1 MPTSS
6 RNKIEL
12 VIFDWD
18 GTICDS
24 IGKIV
29 TAFIQTAMQLDFE
42 VLSRSKISEI
52 IGLKL
57 KDAIGLL
64 YPSATMNQITEF
76 SSLYSK
82 NYRLTAAPVLYPGIR
97 DLLVDLVK
105 NDISLCIATGKSSGG
120 LDRDLRSCNLS
131 SFFKKLKT
139 PFSILWNDG
148 PKLKKL
154 NHELKKN
161 NLAPSELGKG
171 RNVWYCI
178 GMCIARDS
186 ARSVALHDCDIKTYD
201 RRMLAKLF
209 YPVVNPLFNFEFCKG
224 YYPRVA
230 NDKMNGRV
238 ARLLVFPLLTA
249 LEKTIGKSEYLEFM
263 KSFKYPLAGEFSFRR
278 NVLPELRISSDWG
291 IEVGILSEMQRSFSP
306 QNICQVDLA
315 DTYDHKHQ
323 VLSLDDETKGLSRM
337 SIDIIKTFIKKL
349 ATQGNTFSREKFRS
363 LKATY
368 YRSALDLIDIY
379 RSDAMMNGLKFDSHT
394 EEQAVELFAM
404 NIMKAGEAFILN
416 PMDTPF
422 IPTWSRVKSA
432 IPDFLGRL
440 EKVVNDDNKKYS

>member
-1 MPTSS
+1 MSDFSQNGIISTLHDFGTKSIVE
-6 RNKIEL
+6 IEKEL
-12 VIFDWD
+12 LSFSKQRKMELILPCLYSELE
-18 GTICDS
+18 GTALP
-24 IGKIV
+24 KIV
-29 TAFIQTAMQLDFE
+29 KEISKSKYLDH
-42 VLSRSKISEI
+42 I
-52 IGLKL
+52 I
-57 KDAIGLL
+57 
-64 YPSATMNQITEF
+64 
-76 SSLYSK
+76 
-82 NYRLTAAPVLYPGIR
+82 V
-97 DLLVDLVK
+97 
-105 NDISLCIATGKSSGG
+105 G
-120 LDRDLRSCNLS
+120 LDKANSKQAKKAWK
-131 SFFKKLKT
+131 FFKKLNI

-148 PKLKKL
+148 PGLKKL
-154 NHELKKN
+154 DQELKKKDLSPN
-161 NLAPSELGKG
+161 ELGKG
-171 RNVWYCI
+171 RNVWYCL

-209 YPVVNPLFNFEFCKG
+209 YPVVNPTFKFEFCKG
-224 YYPRVA
+224 YYPRIA
-230 NDKMNGRV
+230 SNKMNGRV

-249 LEKTIGKSEYLEFM
+249 LEKTIGKSDYLEFM

-323 VLSLDDETKGLSRM
+323 ILSIDDETKGLSRM

-379 RSDAMMNGLKFDSHT
+379 RSDAEMNGLKLDTHT
-394 EEQAVELFAM
+394 EEKTVELFAR

-432 IPDFLGRL
+432 IPDFLKRL
-440 EKVVNDDNKKYS
+440 KEVVNEDNKKYS

>member
-1 MPTSS
+1 MSDFSQNGIISTLHDFGTKSTVE
-6 RNKIEL
+6 IEKEL
-12 VIFDWD
+12 LSFSKQRKMELILPCLYSELE
-18 GTICDS
+18 GTALP
-24 IGKIV
+24 KIV
-29 TAFIQTAMQLDFE
+29 KEISKTKYLDH
-42 VLSRSKISEI
+42 I
-52 IGLKL
+52 I
-57 KDAIGLL
+57 
-64 YPSATMNQITEF
+64 
-76 SSLYSK
+76 
-82 NYRLTAAPVLYPGIR
+82 V
-97 DLLVDLVK
+97 
-105 NDISLCIATGKSSGG
+105 G
-120 LDRDLRSCNLS
+120 LDKANSKQAKKAWK
-131 SFFKKLKT
+131 FFKKLNI

-148 PKLKKL
+148 PGLRKLDQ
-154 NHELKKN
+154 ELKKKDLSPN
-161 NLAPSELGKG
+161 ELGKG
-171 RNVWYCI
+171 RNVWYCL

-209 YPVVNPLFNFEFCKG
+209 YPVVNPTFNFEFCKG
-224 YYPRVA
+224 YYPRIA
-230 NDKMNGRV
+230 SNKMNGRV

-249 LEKTIGKSEYLEFM
+249 LEKTIGKSDYLEFM
-263 KSFKYPLAGEFSFRR
+263 KSFKYPLAGEFSLRR

-323 VLSLDDETKGLSRM
+323 ILSIDDETKGLSRM

-379 RSDAMMNGLKFDSHT
+379 RSDAEMNGLKLDTHT
-394 EEQAVELFAM
+394 EEKTVELFAR

-432 IPDFLGRL
+432 IPDFLKRL
-440 EKVVNDDNKKYS
+440 KEVVNEDNKKYS

>member
-1 MPTSS
+1 MGDFSQNGVISTLHDFGTKSTSV
-6 RNKIEL
+6 IESEL
-12 VIFDWD
+12 LKFSEQRKMELILPCLYSELE
-18 GTICDS
+18 GTALP
-24 IGKIV
+24 KIV
-29 TAFIQTAMQLDFE
+29 EEISKTKYLDH
-42 VLSRSKISEI
+42 II
-52 IGLKL
+52 IGLDKANETQA
-57 KDAIGLL
+57 KKAW
-64 YPSATMNQITEF
+64 
-76 SSLYSK
+76 K
-82 NYRLTAAPVLYPGIR
+82 
-97 DLLVDLVK
+97 
-105 NDISLCIATGKSSGG
+105 
-120 LDRDLRSCNLS
+120 
-131 SFFKKLKT
+131 FFKKLKT
-139 PFSILWNDG
+139 TFSILWNDG

-154 NHELKKN
+154 DQELKKN

-249 LEKTIGKSEYLEFM
+249 LEKTIGKSDYLEFM

-323 VLSLDDETKGLSRM
+323 VLSIDDETKGLSRM

-379 RSDAMMNGLKFDSHT
+379 RSDAVMNGLKFDSHT

>member
-1 MPTSS
+1 MSDFSQNGIISTLHDFGTKTTSE
-6 RNKIEL
+6 IEKEL
-12 VIFDWD
+12 LSFSKQRKMELILPCLYSELE
-18 GTICDS
+18 GNALP
-24 IGKIV
+24 KIV
-29 TAFIQTAMQLDFE
+29 KEISNTKYLDH
-42 VLSRSKISEI
+42 I
-52 IGLKL
+52 I
-57 KDAIGLL
+57 
-64 YPSATMNQITEF
+64 
-76 SSLYSK
+76 
-82 NYRLTAAPVLYPGIR
+82 V
-97 DLLVDLVK
+97 
-105 NDISLCIATGKSSGG
+105 G
-120 LDRDLRSCNLS
+120 LDKANSKQAKKAWK
-131 SFFKKLKT
+131 FFKKLNI

-148 PKLKKL
+148 PGLKKL
-154 NHELKKN
+154 DQELKKN

-171 RNVWYCI
+171 RNVWYCL

-209 YPVVNPLFNFEFCKG
+209 YPVVNPTFNFEFCKG
-224 YYPRVA
+224 YYPRIA
-230 NDKMNGRV
+230 ENKMNGRV

-249 LEKTIGKSEYLEFM
+249 LEKTIGKSDYLEFM

-278 NVLPELRISSDWG
+278 NILPELRISSDWG
-291 IEVGILSEMQRSFSP
+291 IEIGILSEMQRSFSP

-323 VLSLDDETKGLSRM
+323 VLSIDDETKGLSRM

-379 RSDAMMNGLKFDSHT
+379 RNDAVMNGLKFDSHT
-394 EEQAVELFAM
+394 EEKAVELFAI

-440 EKVVNDDNKKYS
+440 EKVVNDDNKKYY

>member
-1 MPTSS
+1 MSDFSQNGIISTLHDFGTKTTSE
-6 RNKIEL
+6 IEKEL
-12 VIFDWD
+12 LSFSKQRKMELILPCLYSELE
-18 GTICDS
+18 GNALP
-24 IGKIV
+24 KIV
-29 TAFIQTAMQLDFE
+29 KEISKTKYLDH
-42 VLSRSKISEI
+42 I
-52 IGLKL
+52 I
-57 KDAIGLL
+57 
-64 YPSATMNQITEF
+64 
-76 SSLYSK
+76 
-82 NYRLTAAPVLYPGIR
+82 V
-97 DLLVDLVK
+97 
-105 NDISLCIATGKSSGG
+105 G
-120 LDRDLRSCNLS
+120 LDKANSKQAKKAWK
-131 SFFKKLKT
+131 FFKKLNM

-148 PKLKKL
+148 PALKKL
-154 NHELKKN
+154 DQELKKKD
-161 NLAPSELGKG
+161 LAPNELGKG
-171 RNVWYCI
+171 RNVWYCL

-209 YPVVNPLFNFEFCKG
+209 YPVVNPTFNFEFCKG
-224 YYPRVA
+224 YYPRIA
-230 NDKMNGRV
+230 ENKMNGRV

-249 LEKTIGKSEYLEFM
+249 LEKTIGKSDYLEFM

-315 DTYDHKHQ
+315 DKYDHKHQ
-323 VLSLDDETKGLSRM
+323 ILSIDDETKGLSRM

-379 RSDAMMNGLKFDSHT
+379 RSDAEMNGLKLDTHT
-394 EEQAVELFAM
+394 EEKTVELFAR

-432 IPDFLGRL
+432 IPDFL
-440 EKVVNDDNKKYS
+440 K

>member
-1 MPTSS
+1 MGDFSQNGIISTLHDFGTKSTSV
-6 RNKIEL
+6 IESEL
-12 VIFDWD
+12 SKFSEQRKMELILPCLYSELE
-18 GTICDS
+18 GEALP
-24 IGKIV
+24 KIV
-29 TAFIQTAMQLDFE
+29 DEISKTKYLDH
-42 VLSRSKISEI
+42 II
-52 IGLKL
+52 IGLDKANEAQA
-57 KDAIGLL
+57 KKAW
-64 YPSATMNQITEF
+64 
-76 SSLYSK
+76 K
-82 NYRLTAAPVLYPGIR
+82 
-97 DLLVDLVK
+97 
-105 NDISLCIATGKSSGG
+105 
-120 LDRDLRSCNLS
+120 
-131 SFFKKLKT
+131 FFKKLKT
-139 PFSILWNDG
+139 SFSILWNDG
-148 PKLKKL
+148 PALKKL
-154 NHELKKN
+154 DQELKKN

-224 YYPRVA
+224 FYPRVA
-230 NDKMNGRV
+230 NNKMNGRV

-249 LEKTIGKSEYLEFM
+249 LEKTIGKSDYLNFM

-379 RSDAMMNGLKFDSHT
+379 RSDAAMNGLELDSHT
-394 EEQAVELFAM
+394 EEKAVELFAI
-404 NIMKAGEAFILN
+404 NIMKAGEAFIQN

-440 EKVVNDDNKKYS
+440 EKVVNDDNKKHS

>member
-1 MPTSS
+1 MGDFSQNGVISTLHDFGTKSTSV
-6 RNKIEL
+6 IESEL
-12 VIFDWD
+12 LKFSEQRKMELILPCLYSELE
-18 GTICDS
+18 GTALP
-24 IGKIV
+24 KIV
-29 TAFIQTAMQLDFE
+29 EEISKTKYLDH
-42 VLSRSKISEI
+42 II
-52 IGLKL
+52 IGLDKANETQA
-57 KDAIGLL
+57 KKAW
-64 YPSATMNQITEF
+64 
-76 SSLYSK
+76 K
-82 NYRLTAAPVLYPGIR
+82 
-97 DLLVDLVK
+97 
-105 NDISLCIATGKSSGG
+105 
-120 LDRDLRSCNLS
+120 
-131 SFFKKLKT
+131 FFKKLKT
-139 PFSILWNDG
+139 TFSILWNDG

-154 NHELKKN
+154 DQELKKN

-178 GMCIARDS
+178 GMSIARDT

-224 YYPRVA
+224 YYPRIA
-230 NDKMNGRV
+230 NGKMNGRV

-249 LEKTIGKSEYLEFM
+249 LEKTIGPSSYLEFM

-323 VLSLDDETKGLSRM
+323 VLSSDDETKGLSRM

-379 RSDAMMNGLKFDSHT
+379 RSDAYMNGLKFDSHT
-394 EEQAVELFAM
+394 EEKAVELFAV
-404 NIMKAGEAFILN
+404 NIMKAGEAFVLN

-440 EKVVNDDNKKYS
+440 EKVVNEDNKKYC

>member
-1 MPTSS
+1 MSDFSQNGVISTLHDFGTKSTSE
-6 RNKIEL
+6 IENEL
-12 VIFDWD
+12 LKFSKQRKMELILPCLYSELE
-18 GTICDS
+18 GS
-24 IGKIV
+24 ALPKIV
-29 TAFIQTAMQLDFE
+29 EEISKTKYLDH
-42 VLSRSKISEI
+42 II
-52 IGLKL
+52 IGLDKANETQA
-57 KDAIGLL
+57 KKAW
-64 YPSATMNQITEF
+64 
-76 SSLYSK
+76 K
-82 NYRLTAAPVLYPGIR
+82 
-97 DLLVDLVK
+97 
-105 NDISLCIATGKSSGG
+105 
-120 LDRDLRSCNLS
+120 
-131 SFFKKLKT
+131 FFKKLKT
-139 PFSILWNDG
+139 SFSILWNDG
-148 PKLKKL
+148 PNLKKL
-154 NHELKKN
+154 DQELKKN

-209 YPVVNPLFNFEFCKG
+209 YPVVNPFFNFEFCKG

-230 NDKMNGRV
+230 NEKMNGRV

-249 LEKTIGKSEYLEFM
+249 LEKTIGKSDYLEFM

-323 VLSLDDETKGLSRM
+323 VLSIDDETKGLSRM

-379 RSDAMMNGLKFDSHT
+379 RSDAVMNGLKFDSHT
-394 EEQAVELFAM
+394 EEKAVELFAI

-432 IPDFLGRL
+432 IPDFLRRL
-440 EKVVNDDNKKYS
+440 EKEVNDDNKKYY

>member
-1 MPTSS
+1 MSDFSQNGIISTLHDFGTKSTSI
-6 RNKIEL
+6 IEKEL
-12 VIFDWD
+12 LEFSKQRKMELILPCLYSELD
-18 GTICDS
+18 GS
-24 IGKIV
+24 ALPKIV
-29 TAFIQTAMQLDFE
+29 DEISKTKYLDH
-42 VLSRSKISEI
+42 VI
-52 IGLKL
+52 IGLDRANDKQA
-57 KDAIGLL
+57 K
-64 YPSATMNQITEF
+64 SAW
-76 SSLYSK
+76 K
-82 NYRLTAAPVLYPGIR
+82 
-97 DLLVDLVK
+97 
-105 NDISLCIATGKSSGG
+105 
-120 LDRDLRSCNLS
+120 
-131 SFFKKLKT
+131 FFKKIKT
-139 PFSILWNDG
+139 PFTILWNDG
-148 PKLKKL
+148 PQLKKL
-154 NHELKKN
+154 DQELRKKD
-161 NLAPSELGKG
+161 LAPSELGKG

-178 GMCIARDS
+178 GMSIARDS

-230 NDKMNGRV
+230 NEKMNGRV

-249 LEKTIGKSEYLEFM
+249 LEKTIGKSDYLDFM

-315 DTYDHKHQ
+315 DSYDHKHQ
-323 VLSLDDETKGLSRM
+323 SLSLDDETKGLSRM

-379 RSDAMMNGLKFDSHT
+379 RSDADMNGLKFDSHT
-394 EEQAVELFAM
+394 EEKAIELFAI

-432 IPDFLGRL
+432 IPDFLKRL
-440 EKVVNDDNKKYS
+440 KEVVNEDNKKYN

>member
-1 MPTSS
+1 MS
-6 RNKIEL
+6 
-12 VIFDWD
+12 
-18 GTICDS
+18 
-24 IGKIV
+24 
-29 TAFIQTAMQLDFE
+29 
-42 VLSRSKISEI
+42 
-52 IGLKL
+52 
-57 KDAIGLL
+57 
-64 YPSATMNQITEF
+64 EF
-76 SSLYSK
+76 SQNGIISTLHDFGTRSTDEIEKDLLKFSKERKMELILPCLYSELEGDALP
-82 NYRLTAAPVLYPGIR
+82 NIVEE
-97 DLLVDLVK
+97 
-105 NDISLCIATGKSSGG
+105 ISKTKYLDHIIVG
-120 LDRDLRSCNLS
+120 LDRASEKQAQKAWK
-131 SFFKKLKT
+131 FFKKLKT

-148 PKLKKL
+148 PNLKKL
-154 NHELKKN
+154 DQELKKKD
-161 NLAPSELGKG
+161 LSPDELGKG

-178 GMCIARDS
+178 GMSIARDT

-230 NDKMNGRV
+230 NNKMNGRV

-249 LEKTIGKSEYLEFM
+249 LEKTIGKSDYLDFM

-323 VLSLDDETKGLSRM
+323 VLSIDDETKGLSRM

-379 RSDAMMNGLKFDSHT
+379 RSDAVMNGLKFDSHT
-394 EEQAVELFAM
+394 EEKAVELFAM

-440 EKVVNDDNKKYS
+440 EKVVNDDNKKYY

>member
-1 MPTSS
+1 MGDFSQNGVISTLHDFGTKSTSV
-6 RNKIEL
+6 IESEL
-12 VIFDWD
+12 LKFSEQRKMELILPCLYSELE
-18 GTICDS
+18 GTALP
-24 IGKIV
+24 KIV
-29 TAFIQTAMQLDFE
+29 EEISKTKYLDH
-42 VLSRSKISEI
+42 II
-52 IGLKL
+52 IGLDKANEAQA
-57 KDAIGLL
+57 KKAW
-64 YPSATMNQITEF
+64 
-76 SSLYSK
+76 K
-82 NYRLTAAPVLYPGIR
+82 
-97 DLLVDLVK
+97 
-105 NDISLCIATGKSSGG
+105 
-120 LDRDLRSCNLS
+120 
-131 SFFKKLKT
+131 FFKKLKT
-139 PFSILWNDG
+139 TFSILWNDG

-154 NHELKKN
+154 DQELKKN

>member
-1 MPTSS
+1 MGDFSQNGVISTLHDFGTKSTSV
-6 RNKIEL
+6 IESEL
-12 VIFDWD
+12 LKFSEQRKMELILPCLYSELE
-18 GTICDS
+18 GTALP
-24 IGKIV
+24 KIV
-29 TAFIQTAMQLDFE
+29 EEISKTKYLDH
-42 VLSRSKISEI
+42 II
-52 IGLKL
+52 IGLDKANEAQAR
-57 KDAIGLL
+57 KAW
-64 YPSATMNQITEF
+64 
-76 SSLYSK
+76 K
-82 NYRLTAAPVLYPGIR
+82 
-97 DLLVDLVK
+97 
-105 NDISLCIATGKSSGG
+105 
-120 LDRDLRSCNLS
+120 
-131 SFFKKLKT
+131 FFKKLKT
-139 PFSILWNDG
+139 TFSILWNDG

-154 NHELKKN
+154 DQELKKN

-224 YYPRVA
+224 YYPRIA

-323 VLSLDDETKGLSRM
+323 VLSMDDETKGLSRM

-379 RSDAMMNGLKFDSHT
+379 RSDAMMNGLNFDSHT

>member
-1 MPTSS
+1 MSDFSQNGIISTLHDFGT
-6 RNKIEL
+6 KTTAEIEKEL
-12 VIFDWD
+12 LSFSKQRKMELILPCLYSELE
-18 GTICDS
+18 GTALP
-24 IGKIV
+24 KIV
-29 TAFIQTAMQLDFE
+29 KEISKTKYLDH
-42 VLSRSKISEI
+42 I
-52 IGLKL
+52 I
-57 KDAIGLL
+57 
-64 YPSATMNQITEF
+64 
-76 SSLYSK
+76 
-82 NYRLTAAPVLYPGIR
+82 V
-97 DLLVDLVK
+97 
-105 NDISLCIATGKSSGG
+105 G
-120 LDRDLRSCNLS
+120 LDKANSKQAKKAWK
-131 SFFKKLKT
+131 FFKKLNM

-148 PKLKKL
+148 PALKKL
-154 NHELKKN
+154 DQELKKKD
-161 NLAPSELGKG
+161 LAPNELGKG
-171 RNVWYCI
+171 RNVWYCL

-209 YPVVNPLFNFEFCKG
+209 YPVVNPTFNFEFCKG
-224 YYPRVA
+224 YYPRIA
-230 NDKMNGRV
+230 ENKMNGRV

-249 LEKTIGKSEYLEFM
+249 LEKTIGKSDYLEFM

-315 DTYDHKHQ
+315 DKYDHKHQ
-323 VLSLDDETKGLSRM
+323 ILSIDDETKGLSRM

-379 RSDAMMNGLKFDSHT
+379 RSDAEMNGLKLDTHT
-394 EEQAVELFAM
+394 EEKTVELFAR

-432 IPDFLGRL
+432 IPDFLKRL
-440 EKVVNDDNKKYS
+440 KEVVNEDNKKYS

>member
-1 MPTSS
+1 MGDFSQNGIVSTLHDFGTKSTTE
-6 RNKIEL
+6 IEKDL
-12 VIFDWD
+12 LNFSKERKMELILPCLYSELE
-18 GTICDS
+18 G
-24 IGKIV
+24 GALPNIV
-29 TAFIQTAMQLDFE
+29 DQI
-42 VLSRSKISEI
+42 SKTKYLNHVI
-52 IGLKL
+52 IGLDKASESQA
-57 KDAIGLL
+57 KKAW
-64 YPSATMNQITEF
+64 
-76 SSLYSK
+76 K
-82 NYRLTAAPVLYPGIR
+82 
-97 DLLVDLVK
+97 
-105 NDISLCIATGKSSGG
+105 
-120 LDRDLRSCNLS
+120 
-131 SFFKKLKT
+131 FFKKINV
-139 PFSILWNDG
+139 PFTILWNDG

-154 NHELKKN
+154 DSELKKK
-161 NLAPSELGKG
+161 NLAPNQMGKG

-178 GMCIARDS
+178 GMCIARDT

-224 YYPRVA
+224 YYPRIA
-230 NDKMNGRV
+230 NNKMNGRV
-238 ARLLVFPLLTA
+238 ARLLVGPLLTA
-249 LEKTIGKSEYLEFM
+249 LEKTIGQSDYLNFM

-306 QNICQVDLA
+306 NNICQVDLA

-323 VLSLDDETKGLSRM
+323 DLSIDDETKGLSKM

-349 ATQGNTFSREKFRS
+349 ATQGNSFSRETFRS

-379 RSDAMMNGLKFDSHT
+379 RSDAAMNGLKFDSHK
-394 EEQAVELFAM
+394 EEEAVELFAV
-404 NIMKAGEAFILN
+404 NIMKAGEAFYIN

-432 IPDFLGRL
+432 IPDFLVRL
-440 EKVVNDDNKKYS
+440 NEAVSEDNKKFI